1 MIAVIGCGGA
11 GGNIADEASKAGF
24 ATGAIN
30 FSKQDLDSLDNVP
43 LKLRIPGSEGVGHDR
58 DEAKRLLT
66 KHYKMCVEWII
77 EHFSSPSIELIIFA
91 TSSGG
96 GTGSSITPMLVELM
110 KQMMPEKTY
119 SVIVAT
125 PDLSEVDN
133 IQANTLDTVGE
144 LSDLDISI
152 IPVDNNQIKK
162 YGSISTKSEV
172 YSITNNTVINHL
184 AKLHSYTERASKNG
198 TFDKRDFKTTFR
210 TKGILTFSEFDIFS
224 TANNTFNVS
233 ADSVANRIHDIW
245 EKSIYVPVPRDF
257 VTRAAVI
264 FDGKEDMLQHINHEL
279 IFSYF
284 DQGAPIDLFEG
295 FYSNNEANKI
305 MTVLSGLPW
314 INSRLSQ
321 IDNQIEK
328 NKDKIQQIF
337 SRENQFQAK
346 STNLF
351 KKLRVANETEESK
364 PSSKLSAMDILKKY
378 QN

>member
-11 GGNIADEASKAGF
+11 GGNITDEASRVGF

-30 FSKQDLDSLDNVP
+30 FSKQDLDSLDNVQ
-43 LKLRIPGSEGVGHDR
+43 LKLRIPGSEGVGHNR
-58 DEAKRLLT
+58 DEAKRLLSM
-66 KHYKMCVEWII
+66 HYQMCIDWII
-77 EHFSSPSIELIIFA
+77 EHFSNPSIEVIVFA

-96 GTGSSITPMLVELM
+96 GTGSAITPMLVELM
-110 KQMMPEKTY
+110 KQMMPDKTY

-133 IQANTLDTVGE
+133 IQANTLDAVEE
-144 LSDLDISI
+144 LSSLDISI
-152 IPVDNNQIKK
+152 IPIDNNQIKICHNK
-162 YGSISTKSEV
+162 STKNEI
-172 YSITNNTVINHL
+172 YQLTNSTVINHL
-184 AKLHSYTERASKNG
+184 ANLHGYTERVSKNG
-198 TFDKRDFKTTFR
+198 TFDKRDFKTTLG
-210 TKGILTFSEFDIFS
+210 TKGILVFSEFDIFS
-224 TANNTFNVS
+224 TINNTFVVS
-233 ADSVANRIHDIW
+233 SESVADRIHDEW
-245 EKSIYVPVPRDF
+245 RKSVYVPVPNDF

-264 FDGKEDMLQHINHEL
+264 FDGREDMLQHIKHEL

-284 DQGAPIDLFEG
+284 NQGAPIDLFEG
-295 FYSNNEANKI
+295 FYSSSDTNKV

-314 INSRLSQ
+314 INSRLTQ

-351 KKLRVANETEESK
+351 KKLRGTNENEGNK

>member
-1 MIAVIGCGGA
+1 MIAIIGCGGA

-77 EHFSSPSIELIIFA
+77 EHFSSPSIEVIIFA

-119 SVIVAT
+119 SVIVTT

-133 IQANTLDTVGE
+133 IQANILDTVGE

-162 YGSISTKSEV
+162 YGSISTKSEI

-257 VTRAAVI
+257 VTRAAVV
-264 FDGKEDMLQHINHEL
+264 FDGTEDMLQHINHEL

-295 FYSNNEANKI
+295 FYSNHEANKV